1 MAGIVDQVEYKAPA
15 KINLCLK
22 VLGKRADGFHEIFS
36 IMQAVDLYD
45 EISFARISGND
56 ISIECNDPIIPT
68 GSDNLISRAFQIM
81 KNRYSFEGGLRVRL
95 LKRIPPG
102 SGLGGGSS
110 NCAAAIRALDR
121 IFNLGLASQEM
132 SRIGGTIGSDVPFFF
147 SSGSAIVTGRGEIVK
162 NTDLPLKY
170 SVLIVIPNVS
180 ISTHDVYS
188 NLKLGLT
195 RRNIRDKLR
204 IDWDNSCLTDL
215 MELLSNDLE
224 EAVLESCPEVRSIR
238 KWLTARGFEHVSM
251 SGSGSAVFAIA
262 PVRWVE
268 EDTRVDQSKWGDWK
282 VFTVQPIL
290 LTGV

>member
-1 MAGIVDQVEYKAPA
+1 MAGIVDQVKYKAPA

-45 EISFARISGND
+45 EISFARTSGND
-56 ISIECNDPIIPT
+56 ISIECNDPKIPT

-215 MELLSNDLE
+215 VELLSNDLE
-224 EAVLESCPEVRSIR
+224 EVVLQSCPEVRSIR

-268 EDTRVDQSKWGDWK
+268 EDKRVDQSKWGDWK

>member
-1 MAGIVDQVEYKAPA
+1 MAGIVDQVECEAPA

-36 IMQAVDLYD
+36 VIQAVDLYD
-45 EISFARISGND
+45 EISFALTSGND
-56 ISIECNDPIIPT
+56 ISIECNDPNIPT
-68 GSDNLISRAFQIM
+68 GADNLISRAFQIM
-81 KNRYSFEGGLRVRL
+81 KDRYSFDGGVRVRL

-110 NCAAAIRALDR
+110 NCASAIRALDR
-121 IFNLGLASQEM
+121 IFSLGLTSQEM
-132 SRIGGTIGSDVPFFF
+132 SRIGATIGSDVPFFF
-147 SSGSAIVTGRGEIVK
+147 SSGSAIVTGRGEIVE
-162 NTDLPLKY
+162 NIDLPLGY
-170 SVLIVIPNVS
+170 SVLIVIPDVP

-195 RRNIRDKLR
+195 RRNIGDRLR
-204 IDWDNSCLTDL
+204 KDWDNSCLTDL
-215 MELLSNDLE
+215 VGLLSNDLE
-224 EAVLESCPEVRSIR
+224 EVVLQSCPEVRSIR

-251 SGSGSAVFAIA
+251 SGSGSAVFAIV

-268 EDTRVDQSKWGDWK
+268 EYKRADQSKWGDWK
-282 VFTVQPIL
+282 VLAVQPIR

>member
-1 MAGIVDQVEYKAPA
+1 MVEIVDQVECEAPA

-36 IMQAVDLYD
+36 VMQAVDLYD
-45 EISFARISGND
+45 EISFTRTSGDD
-56 ISIECNDPIIPT
+56 IFVECNDPEIPT

-81 KNRYSFEGGLRVRL
+81 KDRYSFVGGVRVRL
-95 LKRIPPG
+95 RKRIPPG

-121 IFNLGLASQEM
+121 IFCLGLTSQEM
-132 SRIGGTIGSDVPFFF
+132 SQIGATIGSDVPFFF
-147 SSGSAIVTGRGEIVK
+147 SSGTAFVTGRGEIVEDI
-162 NTDLPLKY
+162 NLSLEY
-170 SVLIVIPNVS
+170 SVLIVIPDVS

-195 RRNIRDKLR
+195 RRNIRDKLKM
-204 IDWDNSCLTDL
+204 DWDNSCLTDL
-215 MELLSNDLE
+215 LGLLSNDLE
-224 EAVLESCPEVRSIR
+224 EVVLQSCPEVRSIR

-268 EDTRVDQSKWGDWK
+268 KYKRTDQSKWGDWK
-282 VFTVQPIL
+282 VFAVQPIL